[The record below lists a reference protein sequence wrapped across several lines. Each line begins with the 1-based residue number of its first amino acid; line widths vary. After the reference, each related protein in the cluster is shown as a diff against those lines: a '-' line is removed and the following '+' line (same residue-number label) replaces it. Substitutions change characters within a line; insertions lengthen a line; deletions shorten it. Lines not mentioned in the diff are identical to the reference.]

1 MNSKQADAPA
11 PDARRYPRSFEA
23 EGKTVE
29 IDELRAADEAAL
41 LAFAQALPAHDLL
54 FTYRDISQPRVIK
67 AWLREA
73 VERRRM
79 PSLVARLDG
88 QVIGCSALIHDDLSW
103 SPHVGE
109 LRVVVGPQ
117 ARGLGLGRQ
126 LVQDSFAQALALG
139 LEKLTAQ
146 MTTDQRGSISMF
158 ESLGFRPEA
167 LLAGHVRGRDGAKHD
182 VVVLSHDVAEV
193 AARLTAYGV
202 GA

>member
-1 MNSKQADAPA
+1 MTTPQPS
-11 PDARRYPRSFEA
+11 ARRYPRSLDL
-23 EGKTVE
+23 EGQAVA
-29 IDELRAADEAAL
+29 IDELRAGDEAAL

-79 PSLVARLDG
+79 PSLVARLGG
-88 QVIGCSALIHDDLSW
+88 QIVGCTALIHDDLSW

-109 LRVVVGPQ
+109 LRVVVGPA

-126 LVQDSFAQALALG
+126 LIQDCFAQALSLG

-146 MTTDQRGSISMF
+146 MTTDQTRAIAMF

-167 LLAGHVRGRDGAKHD
+167 LLAGHVRGRDGSTHD
-182 VVVLSHDVAEV
+182 VVVLSHHVAEV
-193 AARLTAYGV
+193 AARLQAYGV
-202 GA
+202 GEN